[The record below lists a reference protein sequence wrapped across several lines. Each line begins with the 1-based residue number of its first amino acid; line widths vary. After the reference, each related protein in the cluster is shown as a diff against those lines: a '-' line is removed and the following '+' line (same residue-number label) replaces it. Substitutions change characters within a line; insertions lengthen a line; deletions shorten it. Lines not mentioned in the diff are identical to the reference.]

1 MTSRRDFITLLAG
14 AAAWPI
20 AARAQQPAV
29 PVVGY
34 LSGGTPDAGAR
45 LIAAFRKALD
55 EAGFVEGRSVTL
67 EYRFAN
73 DEIGRLPELA
83 ADLVRR
89 RVGVI
94 LASGVDAARAAQA
107 ATRTIPIVFR
117 AGSDPI
123 EANLVASL
131 NRPGGNVT
139 GINDMGAVLG
149 AKRLGLLHDMLPRAT
164 RFAVLVDPNSTV
176 ADPYIEDARAAAAA
190 IGLQIE
196 VFDAELA
203 QIYLRPFGPSAQA
216 VGVDPVTAPV
226 RDDAAIE
233 AAINSLG
240 PEKGGLVVLTDGFLS
255 AHRAT
260 IIVTANRNKVPT
272 ISSDV
277 AFARN
282 GGLLNYFANY
292 ADMFRGAA
300 GYVDRILRGEKPAD
314 LPVQLPTRYD
324 LSISLKTAKA
334 IGLTVPN
341 TLLVS
346 ATEVIE

>member
-1 MTSRRDFITLLAG
+1 MRRRDFITLLSG
-14 AAAWPI
+14 TVAAWPV
-20 AARAQQPAV
+20 AARTQQQAV

-176 ADPYIEDARAAAAA
+176 ADRYIEDARAAAAA

-196 VFDAELA
+196 VFDAGTNGE
-203 QIYLRPFGPSAQA
+203 IDSAF
-216 VGVDPVTAPV
+216 
-226 RDDAAIE
+226 AAILQKHND
-233 AAINSLG
+233 AL
-240 PEKGGLVVLTDGFLS
+240 LV
-255 AHRAT
+255 
-260 IIVTANRNKVPT
+260 
-272 ISSDV
+272 SSDV
-277 AFARN
+277 IFFTRRVQVVTLATRHAVPTLYSYREAAEI
-282 GGLLNYFANY
+282 GGLMSYGTSLTDAS
-292 ADMFRGAA
+292 RLA
-300 GYVDRILRGEKPAD
+300 GFYTARILKGEKPAD
-314 LPVQLPTRYD
+314 LPVMRSTKFEFVINLQ
-324 LSISLKTAKA
+324 TARTLR
-334 IGLTVPN
+334 IDVPP
-341 TLLVS
+341 TLL
-346 ATEVIE
+346 ATADEVIE